1 RAEPDHPAG
10 RHQRPGRRRQAGGP
24 PAGGAGERGAGQLP
38 ALFPGGRGRR
48 DGCAARR
55 LVRPEVHPVRHLAA
69 GRCPE
74 PPDGGGARR
83 ARAPRVRPG
92 LRRLRRAGGAGR
104 RPARAADGG
113 LPDRR
118 RRRDPVRFH
127 RRRRGRDGE
136 PARGGAGGDPG
147 GRGAGARL
155 AGRQA
160 VGGDDR
166 AVRAGDRDPDDPL
179 APAER
184 DGAAVSAA
192 LLPPQIARR
201 GIPIAVVALIV
212 ALAVV
217 PPAIGGYVPRALT
230 SYLIFGLL
238 ALSVGLISGYGRLF
252 NLGVGANFGVS
263 AYAVAVLSQYG
274 LTNPFLL
281 LVGALT
287 SGLLVALLFS
297 FYALVA
303 SGVEYLML
311 TFLTTLAFAV
321 LPLALPDLLGG
332 DNGLAL
338 KGGLGVSFG
347 LNPLR
352 GNEFYWFVLAVVV
365 ACALV
370 SWFVVS
376 SQAGKAVQAIGRNP
390 IRAAAMGYSV
400 SGYRVALTL
409 YASLIASLGGW
420 LYILQNSF
428 VHQDLLGLGNSTNG
442 LVYALIG
449 GANTILGPFLGA
461 VALRFVN
468 DTFSR
473 GSTQTPLYLGIVLML
488 VVYFVP
494 DGLLGLWE

>member
-1 RAEPDHPAG
+1 VSAAG
-10 RHQRPGRRRQAGGP
+10 LAAR
-24 PAGGAGERGAGQLP
+24 L
-38 ALFPGGRGRR
+38 GGRGK
-48 DGCAARR
+48 
-55 LVRPEVHPVRHLAA
+55 LLA
-69 GRCPE
+69 
-74 PPDGGGARR
+74 
-83 ARAPRVRPG
+83 V
-92 LRRLRRAGGAGR
+92 
-104 RPARAADGG
+104 
-113 LPDRR
+113 
-118 RRRDPVRFH
+118 
-127 RRRRGRDGE
+127 
-136 PARGGAGGDPG
+136 
-147 GRGAGARL
+147 
-155 AGRQA
+155 
-160 VGGDDR
+160 
-166 AVRAGDRDPDDPL
+166 
-179 APAER
+179 
-184 DGAAVSAA
+184 AA
-192 LLPPQIARR
+192 LVL
-201 GIPIAVVALIV
+201 

-217 PPAIGGYVPRALT
+217 PPLVGGYLPRALT
-230 SYLIFGLL
+230 SYIIFGLL
-238 ALSVGLISGYGRLF
+238 ALAVGLIAGYGRLF

-263 AYAVAVLSQYG
+263 AYAVAVLSQFG
-274 LTNPFLL
+274 VTNPFLL
-281 LVGALT
+281 LGAA
-287 SGLLVALLFS
+287 LVAGVLAALLYA

-303 SGVEYLML
+303 TGVEYLML

-321 LPLALPDLLGG
+321 LPLAVPDLLGG

-365 ACALV
+365 ACGLL
-370 SWFVVS
+370 SWFLVS

-494 DGLLGLWE
+494 DGLLGLWERFAADSLDAAPAGAGAEELEAV